1 MVMASSIADTNDPRP
16 PIPPRSPK
24 NTAPMTATPL
34 ATPNCCV
41 VVRIPAAAR
50 AAEDF
55 QLPRILAA
63 LADPNRLAAVR
74 FVARNGESW
83 CGQVMDQAM
92 LPMTKSTF
100 SHHLR
105 ILREAG
111 VLTKRIQG
119 ARGYTSLRKDDLDRR
134 FPGLIDSI
142 VDAATEPVPQP
153 R

>member
-1 MVMASSIADTNDPRP
+1 MLGYVMDDVAE
-16 PIPPRSPK
+16 
-24 NTAPMTATPL
+24 
-34 ATPNCCV
+34 
-41 VVRIPAAAR
+41 PAAA
-50 AAEDF
+50 DI
-55 QLPRILAA
+55 QLPRVLAA
-63 LADPNRLAAVR
+63 LADPNRLAAVH

-83 CGQVMDQAM
+83 CSQVMEEAM
-92 LPMTKSTF
+92 LSMTKSTF

-119 ARGYTSLRKDDLDRR
+119 AKGYTSLRKADLDSR

-142 VDAATEPVPQP
+142 IAAAPLPQP